1 MSAQARPQLVGRR
14 RPRERNRSDE
24 SGGCSGAGGTER
36 SFRPFARQEI
46 RITGIADCCV
56 RAASGHAAAPPMSVM
71 NSSFGAAIIEK
82 FFLLPNWE
90 NVNIF
95 YIIGRPAMMGKAD
108 RLPP

>member
-1 MSAQARPQLVGRR
+1 MM
-14 RPRERNRSDE
+14 
-24 SGGCSGAGGTER
+24 
-36 SFRPFARQEI
+36 
-46 RITGIADCCV
+46 IAPH
-56 RAASGHAAAPPMSVM
+56 S
-71 NSSFGAAIIEK
+71 IIEK

>member
-1 MSAQARPQLVGRR
+1 MQ
-14 RPRERNRSDE
+14 
-24 SGGCSGAGGTER
+24 T
-36 SFRPFARQEI
+36 
-46 RITGIADCCV
+46 
-56 RAASGHAAAPPMSVM
+56 RAAVAIDARGGVQIR
-71 NSSFGAAIIEK
+71 GAIIEK

>member
-1 MSAQARPQLVGRR
+1 MLDKFDRQSQHLFLA
-14 RPRERNRSDE
+14 E
-24 SGGCSGAGGTER
+24 GAV
-36 SFRPFARQEI
+36 P
-46 RITGIADCCV
+46 
-56 RAASGHAAAPPMSVM
+56 
-71 NSSFGAAIIEK
+71 SFGAAIIEK